1 MVEGIESSY
10 AGRPPAFAA
19 SPARKKWAEPKKQKQ
34 EALFARGRGMSRV
47 VGGGGADNHRQD
59 ECVT

>member
-1 MVEGIESSY
+1 VVEGIESSY

-47 VGGGGADNHRQD
+47 VGGGQTTIDRMS
-59 ECVT
+59 V